1 MCSESNGAP
10 MTEPTPAE
18 AAPAELAWDLDAALR
33 RWLTAELPGL
43 LEDDELVGRALSGF
57 DDCVPGVV
65 GVRGVGEPSGTPTG
79 FGPAEWVVV
88 DAAARV
94 LVDGDLHFA
103 PDETTLDDIL
113 AFVTG
118 SADSDEARRLRDDL
132 DYGIHHQ
139 LIAEP
144 LDVRAWI
151 AFDRADGTHRRSLLY
166 EAHGAGGGGRLIMEP
181 DVATWL
187 AARLG

>member
-1 MCSESNGAP
+1 MA
-10 MTEPTPAE
+10 EPTPP
-18 AAPAELAWDLDAALR
+18 APDNLPWDLDSALR

-79 FGPAEWVVV
+79 YGPAEWVVI

-103 PDETTLDDIL
+103 PDETTLDEIL

-118 SADSDEARRLRDDL
+118 SADSEEARRLRDDL
-132 DYGIHHQ
+132 DYGIHHE
-139 LIAEP
+139 LIAAP
-144 LDVRAWI
+144 LDVRVWI
-151 AFDRADGTHRRSLLY
+151 AFDRADGSHRRSLLY
-166 EAHGAGGGGRLIMEP
+166 EARGAGGGGRLTMEP
-181 DVATWL
+181 DVASWL

>member
-1 MCSESNGAP
+1 MWPEADGSNP
-10 MTEPTPAE
+10 MTEPTTPTPADL
-18 AAPAELAWDLDAALR
+18 PWSLDAALR
-33 RWLTAELPGL
+33 RWLTDELPGL
-43 LEDDELVGRALSGF
+43 LEDDEMVGRAFSGF
-57 DDCVPGVV
+57 GDCAPGVS
-65 GVRGVGEPSGTPTG
+65 GVRGDGEPGGTVTDY
-79 FGPAEWVVV
+79 GPAEWVVV

-94 LVDGDLHFA
+94 LVDGALDFS

-113 AFVTG
+113 TFVTG
-118 SADSDEARRLRDDL
+118 GPDSDEARLIRDDL
-132 DYGIHHQ
+132 DWGIRHE
-139 LIAEP
+139 IVAKP
-144 LDVRAWI
+144 LEVRAWI